1 MQLVINIESCVPEK
15 LRFLGGEDLGYE
27 IRTTNDLDSCDKN
40 DKTVEFHIG
49 KKYFGVSHS
58 FFYGLLYDSA
68 TNMEKE
74 DLIKKYKVVSSNK
87 DIVANFNETI
97 EKLYNIKELLSKR

>member
-1 MQLVINIESCVPEK
+1 
-15 LRFLGGEDLGYE
+15 
-27 IRTTNDLDSCDKN
+27 
-40 DKTVEFHIG
+40 
-49 KKYFGVSHS
+49 
-58 FFYGLLYDSA
+58 
-68 TNMEKE
+68 MEKE